1 MNVKPFLLAF
11 LLLAFPILSSAQ
23 NRGGGGPPGGFRG
36 GGGGGGNQA
45 MRSLQQQNRNAQA
58 TLTGNIYLI
67 EDDGEQSPGVGV
79 TIIVIT
85 PGGEGEKTDTTYA
98 VSGAN
103 GTFTIRNLK
112 ARDATV
118 TFSMLGYQEQTN
130 PISLVSGQNR
140 VIASLKTD
148 SYALEGA
155 VIKDVANPV
164 SIKEDTIAFNAAA
177 VKLNKGEMA
186 IDILEQMPGVE
197 VGDNGVSVL
206 NENVSTVYI
215 DGALLFGDAPMTA
228 LNNLRA
234 EEVITIKSYQE
245 YENKDPRHKISK
257 NESKRRVLDIET
269 RTKPKMVTNGN
280 FLVGGGYDTDTTF
293 HKFRYTVGGDVNLSS
308 ESLQV
313 EARFNMNNINNQNN
327 RQRGNTFRNAG
338 GGGAAD
344 LKAKS
349 ASVSVNKRWMSK
361 EARNF
366 VLGSIGG
373 SYNYNTQYNV
383 TESRS
388 ENIYFPNAQYYYRKA
403 TSSSLSTTENG
414 THRFQ
419 VNGRK
424 ALADGNIGLN
434 ASLSLTDNDS
444 YSLSSNYNYQDDLPR
459 QGSSSS
465 TVRTQDGVSYN
476 ISANINKGF
485 NNKFRV
491 AGSVSLNSSKN
502 EGVSTKVDTTT
513 STITVTVL
521 DIDTGTE
528 SRGLTAQASAAYE
541 LSERSTLGLAYNY
554 SNTKSSTLQWA
565 YDVTN
570 PAASAIDSVNT
581 YSRTNDNYSN
591 TVSLSFRTAFAN
603 DNVILSADLGYRM
616 TGLNRGDAFPV
627 EEPIYSRTFNA
638 IVPQLTLG
646 NNSQMNHWQFSWTV
660 SNNTPSIEQL
670 RPKINNTN
678 LYSVSSGNPDLRQS
692 TSNAF
697 RFNYSTVLGK
707 EARNAMLGQ
716 SLGGGDMPRDINSN
730 LTTFSINGSLNIGR
744 DAIVS
749 RRTYF
754 PQETYLPKY
763 NYTMPAQSS
772 FTSYENASGNYSA
785 NLSVQFGFP
794 IKFIGCILNTGL
806 SGNWDMSPS
815 YVNDELISTQNL
827 RPSASLGIR
836 SNFSRTI
843 RFNINGNASYVDSWN
858 SAGSST
864 EYFTETLRAGFE
876 LNNILKFI
884 YLGGNYTKTFM
895 QGVQYNA
902 INDNILDLNGG
913 FRFGPRNNIDLSVT
927 VHDLFNKTRGFST
940 SMNTDY
946 VTNRWTH
953 NFGRYVMLTL
963 AYRFNSMSGGSGG
976 GRGGG
981 EGFRGGPGGPG
992 GGWQGGGPGGWQG
1005 GGGPPRRF

>member
-1 MNVKPFLLAF
+1 MNLKNRFFLLI
-11 LLLAFPILSSAQ
+11 LILSFASHSLSYAQ
-23 NRGGGGPPGGFRG
+23 NWGGR
-36 GGGGGGNQA
+36 GGGGNQA
-45 MRSLQQQNRNAQA
+45 MRSLQQANRNAQA
-58 TLTGNIYLI
+58 FLTGNVYLI
-67 EDDGEQSPGVGV
+67 EEDGEQTPGAGV
-79 TIIVIT
+79 TVIVIT
-85 PGGEGEKTDTTYA
+85 PGDEGEKADTTYA
-98 VSGAN
+98 VSGAT
-103 GTFTIRNLK
+103 GIFSIRNLK
-112 ARDATV
+112 AVESTV
-118 TFSMLGYQEQTN
+118 TFSLLGYQEQTY

-140 VIASLKTD
+140 VIASLKAD
-148 SYALEGA
+148 SIALEGA
-155 VIKDVANPV
+155 IIKDVANPV
-164 SIKEDTIAFNAAA
+164 SIKADTIAFHASA

-197 VGDNGVSVL
+197 VDDNGVSVL

-215 DGALLFGDAPMTA
+215 DGALLFGDAPMAA

-269 RTKPKMVTNGN
+269 RTKPKMVVNGN
-280 FLVGGGYDTDTTF
+280 FLAGGGYDTDTTF
-293 HKFRYTVGGDVNLSS
+293 HKFRYTLGGDVNLSS
-308 ESLQV
+308 ESLQI
-313 EARFNMNNINNQNN
+313 EGRFNMNNINNQNN
-327 RQRGNTFRNAG
+327 RQRGNTFRSAG

-349 ASVSVNKRWMSK
+349 ASVSINRRWMSK
-361 EARNF
+361 ETRNF
-366 VLGSIGG
+366 MLGSIGA

-388 ENIYFPNAQYYYRKA
+388 ENVYFPNAQYNSRRA
-403 TSSSLSTTENG
+403 TSSSISTTDNG
-414 THRFQ
+414 THRFN

-424 ALADGNIGLN
+424 SLPDGNIGMN

-444 YSLSSNYNYQDDLPR
+444 YSLSSNYNYQDNLPR

-465 TVRTQDGVSYN
+465 TVRTQDGISYN
-476 ISANINKGF
+476 IGANVNKGF
-485 NNKFRV
+485 NNKFRI
-491 AGSVSLNSSKN
+491 AGSVSFNSSKN

-528 SRGLTAQASAAYE
+528 SRSLTAQASAAYE
-541 LSERSTLGLAYNY
+541 LSDRSTIGIGYNY
-554 SNTKSSTLQWA
+554 SNSRSSTIQWA
-565 YDVTN
+565 YDVTD

-581 YSRTNDNYSN
+581 WNRTNDNYSN
-591 TVSLSFRTAFAN
+591 TVSMSFRTALAN

-627 EEPIYSRTFNA
+627 EEPIYSRKFNA
-638 IVPQLTLG
+638 VVPQFSIG

-670 RPKINNTN
+670 RPRINNTN
-678 LYSVSSGNPDLRQS
+678 LYSVSSGNPDLKQS

-716 SLGGGDMPRDINSN
+716 SLGGEMSRNINSN
-730 LTTFSINGSLNIGR
+730 LTTFSINGSLNVGR
-744 DAIVS
+744 NAIVS
-749 RRTYF
+749 RRTYYT
-754 PQETYLPKY
+754 QETYLPKY
-763 NYTMPAQSS
+763 NYTMPAQST

-794 IKFIGCILNTGL
+794 VKFIGCIINTGL

-815 YVNDELISTQNL
+815 YVNDELITTQNL
-827 RPSASLGIR
+827 RPGASLGIR

-843 RFNINGNASYVDSWN
+843 RFNINGNASYTNSWN
-858 SAGSST
+858 SAGSKT
-864 EYFTETLRAGFE
+864 DYFTETLRAGFE
-876 LNNILKFI
+876 INNILKFI

-946 VTNRWTH
+946 VSNRWTH

-963 AYRFNSMSGGSGG
+963 AYRFNSMSGAGG
-976 GRGGG
+976 GGGQRGPGG
-981 EGFRGGPGGPG
+981 PGGFGGPGGPG
-992 GGWQGGGPGGWQG
+992 GFGGPGGG
-1005 GGGPPRRF
+1005 RFR

>member
-1 MNVKPFLLAF
+1 MNLKNRLFLL
-11 LLLAFPILSSAQ
+11 ILIVSFASHAMSYAQ
-23 NRGGGGPPGGFRG
+23 NWGGR

-45 MRSLQQQNRNAQA
+45 MRSLQQANRNAQA
-58 TLTGNIYLI
+58 FLTGTVYLI
-67 EDDGEQSPGVGV
+67 EEDGEQTPGAGV
-79 TIIVIT
+79 TVIVIT
-85 PGGEGEKTDTTYA
+85 PGSEEEKADTTYA
-98 VSGAN
+98 VSGAT
-103 GTFTIRNLK
+103 GIFSVRNLK
-112 ARDATV
+112 AVESTV
-118 TFSMLGYQEQTN
+118 TFSLLGYQEQTY

-140 VIASLKTD
+140 VIASLKAD
-148 SYALEGA
+148 AIALEGA
-155 VIKDVANPV
+155 IIKDVANPV
-164 SIKEDTIAFNAAA
+164 SIKADTIAFHASA

-197 VGDNGVSVL
+197 VGDEGVSVL

-234 EEVITIKSYQE
+234 EEVVTIKSYQE

-269 RTKPKMVTNGN
+269 RTKPKMVVNGN
-280 FLVGGGYDTDTTF
+280 FLAGGGYDTDTTF
-293 HKFRYTVGGDVNLSS
+293 HKFRYTLGGDVNLSS
-308 ESLQV
+308 ESLQI
-313 EARFNMNNINNQNN
+313 EGRFNMNNINNQNN
-327 RQRGNTFRNAG
+327 RQRGNTFRSAG

-349 ASVSVNKRWMSK
+349 ASVSINRRWMSK
-361 EARNF
+361 ETRNF
-366 VLGSIGG
+366 MLGSIGA
-373 SYNYNTQYNV
+373 SYSYNTQYNV

-388 ENIYFPNAQYYYRKA
+388 ENIYFPNAQYNSRRA
-403 TSSSLSTTENG
+403 TSSSISTTDNG
-414 THRFQ
+414 THRFN

-424 ALADGNIGLN
+424 SLPDGNIGMN

-465 TVRTQDGVSYN
+465 TVRNQDGISYN
-476 ISANINKGF
+476 IGANVNKGF
-485 NNKFRV
+485 NNKFRI
-491 AGSVSLNSSKN
+491 AGSVSFNSSKN

-528 SRGLTAQASAAYE
+528 SRSLSAQASAAYE
-541 LSERSTLGLAYNY
+541 LSDRSTIGIGYNY
-554 SNTKSSTLQWA
+554 SNSKSSTIQWA
-565 YDVTN
+565 YDVTD

-581 YSRTNDNYSN
+581 WNRTNDNYSN
-591 TVSLSFRTAFAN
+591 TVSMSFRTTLAN

-638 IVPQLTLG
+638 VVPQFSIG

-670 RPKINNTN
+670 RPRINNTN
-678 LYSVSSGNPDLRQS
+678 LYSVSSGNPDLKQS
-692 TSNAF
+692 TSNSF

-716 SLGGGDMPRDINSN
+716 SLGGDMPRNINSN
-730 LTTFSINGSLNIGR
+730 LTTFSINGSLNVGR
-744 DAIVS
+744 NAIVS
-749 RRTYF
+749 RRTYYT
-754 PQETYLPKY
+754 QETYLPKY
-763 NYTMPAQSS
+763 NYIMPAQST

-794 IKFIGCILNTGL
+794 VKFIGCIINTGL

-815 YVNDELISTQNL
+815 YVNDELITTQNL
-827 RPSASLGIR
+827 RPGASLGIR

-843 RFNINGNASYVDSWN
+843 RFNINGNASYVNSWN
-858 SAGSST
+858 SAGSKT
-864 EYFTETLRAGFE
+864 DYFTETLRAGFE
-876 LNNILKFI
+876 INNILKFI

-913 FRFGPRNNIDLSVT
+913 FRFGPRNNIDISVT

-946 VTNRWTH
+946 VSNRWTH

-963 AYRFNSMSGGSGG
+963 AYRFNSMSGAGG
-976 GRGGG
+976 GGGQ
-981 EGFRGGPGGPG
+981 RGPGGPG
-992 GGWQGGGPGGWQG
+992 DGGWQGG
-1005 GGGPPRRF
+1005 RRF

>member
-1 MNVKPFLLAF
+1 MKVNN
-11 LLLAFPILSSAQ
+11 LLLTLLLIILPVFATAQ
-23 NRGGGGPPGGFRG
+23 NWGGR
-36 GGGGGGNQA
+36 GGGGGNQA
-45 MRSLQQQNRNAQA
+45 MRSLQQQARNSQA
-58 TLTGNIYLI
+58 ILTGNVYLI
-67 EDDGEQSPGVGV
+67 EEDSEQQPGVGV
-79 TIIVIT
+79 TVIVVSDR
-85 PGGEGEKTDTTYA
+85 GENEKADTTYA
-98 VSGAN
+98 VSGQN
-103 GTFTIRNLK
+103 GVFTIRNLK
-112 ARDATV
+112 PGSARV
-118 TFSMLGYQEQTN
+118 TFSMLGFEEQTN
-130 PISLVSGQNR
+130 PINLVQGQNR
-140 VIASLKTD
+140 VIATLKAENIT
-148 SYALEGA
+148 LEGA

-164 SIKEDTIAFNAAA
+164 SIKEDTIAFHASA

-197 VGDNGVSVL
+197 VTENGVSVL
-206 NENVSTVYI
+206 NEDVSTVYI
-215 DGALLFGDAPMTA
+215 DGALLFGDAPMAA

-234 EEVITIKSYQE
+234 EEVITIKSFQE

-257 NESKRRVLDIET
+257 NETKRRVLDIET
-269 RTKPKMVTNGN
+269 RTKPKMVVNGN

-293 HKFRYTVGGDVNLSS
+293 HKFRYTVGGDVSLSS
-308 ESLQV
+308 EALQV
-313 EARFNMNNINNQNN
+313 EGRFNMNNINNQNN

-349 ASVSVNKRWMSK
+349 ASVSVNRRWMSK

-366 VLGSIGG
+366 VLGSIGA

-388 ENIYFPNAQYYYRKA
+388 ENIYFPNDQYNYRKA
-403 TSSSLSTTENG
+403 TSSSISTTDNG

-424 ALADGNIGLN
+424 ALADGNIGVN

-465 TVRTQDGVSYN
+465 TDRTQDGISYN
-476 ISANINKGF
+476 VSANVNKGF
-485 NNKFRV
+485 NNKVRV
-491 AGSVSLNSSKN
+491 AGNVSLNSSKN
-502 EGVSTKVDTTT
+502 EGVSAKVDTTT

-528 SRGLTAQASAAYE
+528 SRSLNASASAAYE
-541 LSERSTLGLAYNY
+541 LSDRSTLGLAYNY

-570 PAASAIDSVNT
+570 PAASVIDSVNT

-591 TVSLSFRTAFAN
+591 TVSLSFRTAFAD

-616 TGLNRGDAFPV
+616 TGLNRGDNFPV

-638 IVPQLTLG
+638 LVPQLTIG

-670 RPKINNTN
+670 RPRINNTN
-678 LYSVSSGNPDLRQS
+678 LYSVSSGNPDLKQS

-716 SLGGGDMPRDINSN
+716 SLGGGDMPRNINSN
-730 LTTFSINGSLNIGR
+730 LTTFSINGSLTVGR

-754 PQETYLPKY
+754 PTETYLPKY

-772 FTSYENASGNYSA
+772 FTSYENASGNYNA

-794 IKFIGCILNTGL
+794 VKFIGCIINTGL
-806 SGNWDMSPS
+806 SGSWDMSPS

-827 RPSASLGIR
+827 RPGASLGIR
-836 SNFSRTI
+836 SNFSRDI
-843 RFNINGNASYVDSWN
+843 RFNINGNASYVNSWN

-876 LNNILKFI
+876 LNNILKVM

-895 QGVQYNA
+895 QGVQYSA

-927 VHDLFNKTRGFST
+927 VHDLFNKTRGFTT

-953 NFGRYVMLTL
+953 NFGRYVMVTL
-963 AYRFNSMSGGSGG
+963 AYRFNSMSGGNGG
-976 GRGGG
+976 GGGFRGGPG
-981 EGFRGGPGGPG
+981 GGPGGPG
-992 GGWQGGGPGGWQG
+992 GGGFRGGPGGGGGWQG